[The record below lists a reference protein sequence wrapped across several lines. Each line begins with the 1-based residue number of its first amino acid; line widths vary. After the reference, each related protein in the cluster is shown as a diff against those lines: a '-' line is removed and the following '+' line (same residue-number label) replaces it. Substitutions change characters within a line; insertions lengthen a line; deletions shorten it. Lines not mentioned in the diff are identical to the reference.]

1 MPRAAPVEPVQPSIT
16 DRFDD
21 VVVVDEGSDAADAA
35 PALAGAALIVVST
48 PNLQHALDTDV
59 VETISR
65 TTVAPVLVLRAD
77 TDPSRSTPTTTS
89 NLWPPPMDTDPGTQ
103 SPGRMNA
110 APDRH
115 TSSRPAPSA

>member
-16 DRFDD
+16 DQFDD

-65 TTVAPVLVLRAD
+65 TTVAPVLVLRAGHGPIQID
-77 TDPSRSTPTTTS
+77 ADNHVEPVAATD
-89 NLWPPPMDTDPGTQ
+89 G
-103 SPGRMNA
+103 
-110 APDRH
+110 H
-115 TSSRPAPSA
+115 